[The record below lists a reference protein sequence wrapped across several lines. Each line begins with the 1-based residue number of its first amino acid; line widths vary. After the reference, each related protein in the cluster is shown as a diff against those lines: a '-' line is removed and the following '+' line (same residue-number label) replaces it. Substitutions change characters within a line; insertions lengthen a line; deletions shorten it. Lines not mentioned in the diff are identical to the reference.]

1 LSSKLAGFDELV
13 VREREAQIRLWALGN
28 EKKTREQL
36 LESTQKTLSERDYS
50 SSAVISSVVA
60 HALALLKSH
69 TPNLDT

>member
-1 LSSKLAGFDELV
+1 LSSKSAGFDELV

>member
-50 SSAVISSVVA
+50 SSAVIYSVVA

>member
-1 LSSKLAGFDELV
+1 LSSKSAGFDELV

-50 SSAVISSVVA
+50 SLAVIYSVVA